1 MPSANW
7 RDYPSGSSERF
18 RVQEKNLHRKNF
30 EKEWENIGEQHSTS
44 HVAGVEAKRRSLST
58 GTPHRVMRE
67 DPMGQQYGVVLH
79 SHQVLELKD

>member
-7 RDYPSGSSERF
+7 REYPSGSSERF
-18 RVQEKNLHRKNF
+18 RVQEKNLHHKPF
-30 EKEWENIGEQHSTS
+30 EKEWTGVGEQHAMK
-44 HVAGVEAKRRSLST
+44 HHAGIEAKRRSLST

-67 DPMGQQYGVVLH
+67 DPMGQQYGVVYH